1 MAQEFPYS
9 RARRWALII
18 ILMMIAFN
26 LRMAFTAAD
35 PLLSLMEKDLH
46 LSHGWLGFFAVIPVL
61 CLGFASVFTP
71 WLSSFVIP
79 RKLLL
84 YALLM
89 AFCGVL
95 IRSFCGLPG
104 LYIGMFFIGFGL
116 GIAGTVVVP
125 IMKQVFPEI
134 AGKLVSVYVAI
145 MCLGSSFASYMSDV
159 VVRDLGGWRLGLSFW
174 DLPLSIALVS
184 WWVYISRNTPTI
196 HVKSGFKSHL
206 GALLQQRSAWYVT
219 LFFMFRV
226 AGAYL
231 VAIWISTMMLK
242 RGMGTI
248 EASHVFAIAALI
260 QIPSSL
266 LTNISA
272 RWLGGMGRLIVGA
285 SLSSA
290 VFLGCLLYLP
300 LSYWVLYTI
309 GLGWAI
315 GILFSIGMQLIVEK
329 TENEQGA
336 LVLSSMTQGL
346 AFFAGGI
353 GAFVGSYIVDL
364 PYAFEA
370 IFSLY
375 AIYAIGSAIFGFM
388 ADKSKPIT
396 LPNQA
401 E

>member
-1 MAQEFPYS
+1 MVEAVQYS

-35 PLLSLMEKDLH
+35 PLLNLIDRELH

-61 CLGFASVFTP
+61 CLGFAAVFTP
-71 WLSSFVIP
+71 WLSSLIIP

-84 YALLM
+84 YSLMM

-95 IRSFCGLPG
+95 IRSFCGITG

-134 AGKLVSVYVAI
+134 AGKLVSVYVAV
-145 MCLGSSFASYMSDV
+145 MCLGSSFSSYMSDWV
-159 VVRDLGGWRLGLSFW
+159 VSHLGSWELGLSSW

-184 WWVYISRNTPTI
+184 WWVYISQNTPTI
-196 HVKSGFKSHL
+196 RVKAGFESHL
-206 GALLQQRSAWYVT
+206 GALMKQPSAWYVT

-231 VAIWISTMMLK
+231 VAIWVSTLMLR
-242 RGMGTI
+242 RGMDTLDS
-248 EASHVFAIAALI
+248 SHVFAVVALI

-266 LTNISA
+266 STQISA
-272 RWLGGMGRLIVGA
+272 RLLGGVGHLIVVA
-285 SLSSA
+285 SFVSI
-290 VFLGCLLYLP
+290 VFLGCLLFLP
-300 LSYWVLYTI
+300 IAYWIFYSV

-315 GILFSIGMQLIVEK
+315 GILFSVGMQLIVDK
-329 TENEQGA
+329 SQNEQGA

-346 AFFAGGI
+346 AFFSGGF
-353 GAFVGSYIVDL
+353 GAFIGSYIVDT
-364 PYAFEA
+364 PYAFE
-370 IFSLY
+370 IVFGLY
-375 AIYAIGSAIFGFM
+375 AVYAIGSAVFGFM
-388 ADKSKPIT
+388 ADKSKPVI
-396 LPNQA
+396 LPRGS
-401 E
+401 